1 MYFGGAMKNKK
12 VSSEWFRLGLL
23 FGVTFGIIFHKLA
36 LGIILGGLIG
46 LTIDRLNKSKK
57 E

>member
-1 MYFGGAMKNKK
+1 MKNKK

-46 LTIDRLNKSKK
+46 LTIDRFSKSKK